1 MAITTAMCN
10 SFKQELLGGVHDLD
24 TNSLKVALIKASP
37 TGAYGAAT
45 TNYSNVTGNTD
56 EAVGTNYSAG
66 GGALSGATISLSG
79 TTAFVDFTDVTFSSA
94 TVSADGCI
102 IYNTAASNAA
112 IAVIQKDNK
121 FLIQKR
127 TAPGL
132 LSGMW
137 EFPGGKQ
144 ESNELIEDTL
154 KREVH
159 EELNIGIRFELEVR
173 GQMVK

>member
-102 IYNTAASNAA
+102 IYNVSQGNAAVAVIDFGGTKTSTNGDFVIQMPAADASNAIIR
-112 IAVIQKDNK
+112 IA
-121 FLIQKR
+121 
-127 TAPGL
+127 
-132 LSGMW
+132 
-137 EFPGGKQ
+137 
-144 ESNELIEDTL
+144 
-154 KREVH
+154 
-159 EELNIGIRFELEVR
+159 
-173 GQMVK
+173 